1 MTGMHLKNKSI
12 SMLERINESVAYIRS
27 HIAENP
33 EAGIILGTGLGGLTS
48 EIRIEKELTYSEIP
62 NFPVSTVEGHKG
74 QLIFGTL
81 GGKRIVAMQGRFHF
95 YEGWTMQEIV
105 FPIRVMKALGIK
117 MLFVSNASGGLN
129 PGFEVGDIMFITDH
143 INLMGTNPLIG
154 KNDDKIGPRF
164 PDMSEAYDRV
174 ILDKACDIASRAGI
188 PFRTGVYAAV
198 TGPTFETPAEYRYI
212 HIIGAD
218 AVGMSTVPEVI
229 VARHMNVP
237 VFAVSV
243 ISDLGVPGKIVE
255 VSHKIV
261 IDAASKAEPRMTR
274 IISELLKEISL

>member
-1 MTGMHLKNKSI
+1 
-12 SMLERINESVAYIRS
+12 MLEKINESVEFIKQ
-27 HIAENP
+27 HIKKLP
-33 EAGIILGTGLGGLTS
+33 EAGIILGTGLGGLTR
-48 EIRIEKELTYSEIP
+48 EIDTEVALPYGEIP

-81 GGKRIVAMQGRFHF
+81 GGKQIVAMQGRFHF
-95 YEGWTMQEIV
+95 YEGWSMQQIV
-105 FPIRVMKALGIK
+105 FPIRVMQALGIK
-117 MLFVSNASGGLN
+117 VLFVSNASGGLN

-154 KNDDKIGPRF
+154 PNDDKIGPRF
-164 PDMSEAYDRV
+164 PDMSEAYDRA
-174 ILDKACDIASRAGI
+174 ILDKACALASREGI

-212 HIIGAD
+212 PTIGAD

-229 VARHMNVP
+229 AARHMNVP

-261 IDAASKAEPRMTR
+261 IDAASKAEPLMTR
-274 IISELLKEISL
+274 IITGLLTGLTF

>member
-1 MTGMHLKNKSI
+1 
-12 SMLERINESVAYIRS
+12 MLEKINESVEFIKQ
-27 HIAENP
+27 HIKKLP
-33 EAGIILGTGLGGLTS
+33 EAGIILGTGLGGLTR
-48 EIRIEKELTYSEIP
+48 EIDTEVALPYGEIP

-81 GGKRIVAMQGRFHF
+81 GGKQIVAMQGRFHF
-95 YEGWTMQEIV
+95 YEGWSMQQIV
-105 FPIRVMKALGIK
+105 FPIRVMQALGIK
-117 MLFVSNASGGLN
+117 VLFVSNASGGLN

-154 KNDDKIGPRF
+154 PNDDKIGPRF
-164 PDMSEAYDRV
+164 PDMSEAYDRA
-174 ILDKACDIASRAGI
+174 ILDKACALASREGI

-212 HIIGAD
+212 HTIGAD

-229 VARHMNVP
+229 AARHMNVP

-261 IDAASKAEPRMTR
+261 IDAASKAEPLMTR
-274 IISELLKEISL
+274 IITGLLTGLTF

>member
-1 MTGMHLKNKSI
+1 
-12 SMLERINESVAYIRS
+12 MLTKIKESVDYINQFVKE
-27 HIAENP
+27 AP
-33 EAGIILGTGLGGLTS
+33 EAGIILGTGLGGLTR
-48 EIRIEKELTYSEIP
+48 EIITEKEIPYSEIP

-117 MLFVSNASGGLN
+117 VLFVSNASGGLN

-154 KNDDKIGPRF
+154 KNYDELGPRF
-164 PDMSEAYDRV
+164 PDMSEAYDRT
-174 ILDKACDIASRAGI
+174 ILEKASDIASRNQI

-212 HIIGAD
+212 HVIGAD

-229 VARHMNVP
+229 AARHMNIP

-261 IDAASKAEPRMTR
+261 IDAASKAEPLMTQ